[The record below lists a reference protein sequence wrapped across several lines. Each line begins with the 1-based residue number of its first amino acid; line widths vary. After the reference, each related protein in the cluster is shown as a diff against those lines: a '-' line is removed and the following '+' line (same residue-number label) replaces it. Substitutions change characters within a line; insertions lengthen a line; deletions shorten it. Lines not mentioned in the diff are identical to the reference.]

1 MTTASLPTARH
12 RERLRAW
19 VDGGADFG
27 RRHRALWPAAGI
39 LVATVVVYHLTLASF
54 ADYLRLETPLAYLPL
69 LPLFS
74 VGLAL
79 LVAHR
84 HRNAPVARDRH
95 IDLIVGVPILLV
107 AVALITVVPT
117 IASTY
122 YWTNRPDVLSMA
134 CFVVGALVLGYG
146 VSWAWRL
153 RGPLLFLLLMWP
165 ALYLHI
171 MAGLMQSFTAA
182 TNNTLA
188 LFVHRLLGVTVVPV
202 ANDSPTLIVHPAH
215 LAPVS
220 ISVGSA
226 CSGADSVLGFLL
238 IGGAILTAMRGG
250 AGRKLLWIT
259 AGLAV
264 TFVANVVRI
273 TAIVALAGAG
283 HADFAIN
290 TFHTWIGLILFAAVM
305 LLMASLLG
313 RFGLR
318 LKDDVP
324 ATASAP
330 AAAAPR
336 RSRARRRAVI
346 ASLVAVT
353 AALAVAD
360 HSLAT
365 YAAFDDGYGAPTVQP
380 FGPGASAPNGYRV
393 EMNGS
398 YPWARQY
405 FGPNSTFTRYLVLG
419 SASMQLSYA
428 DVVVTDDRG
437 SLDAYNLQNCYLFHN
452 YDIVTTDHID
462 LGDGVTGLLLNYSDP
477 ASRARWATVSWA
489 WPINKDGKAYYERI
503 VLTSNLDARGDA
515 DVSPS
520 GGVHDFFLSLVNMVE
535 GSKND
540 AKATAAYG
548 SADQVLRAQAGALVA
563 QAVHTTHG

>member
-1 MTTASLPTARH
+1 MTTATLPLARH
-12 RERLRAW
+12 RERVRASLR
-19 VDGGADFG
+19 GGVDFG

-69 LPLFS
+69 LPLFT

-79 LVAHR
+79 LVARR
-84 HRNAPVARDRH
+84 HRNAPAVRDRH
-95 IDLIVGVPILLV
+95 IDLVIGVPILLV
-107 AVALITVVPT
+107 AVALITLVPT
-117 IASTY
+117 VASTY
-122 YWTNRPDVLSMA
+122 YWTNRPDVLSMGF
-134 CFVVGALVLGYG
+134 FVIGAVVLCYG
-146 VSWAWRL
+146 LSWAWRL
-153 RGPLLFLLLMWP
+153 RAPLAFLLLMWP

-171 MAGLMQSFTAA
+171 MAGVMQSFTAA

-202 ANDSPTLIVHPAH
+202 ANDSPQLVVHPAH

-250 AGRKLLWIT
+250 AGRKLLWIV

-264 TFVANVVRI
+264 TFVANLVRI
-273 TAIVALAGAG
+273 TSIVALAGAG

-290 TFHTWIGLILFAAVM
+290 TFHTWIGLILFAGVM

-318 LKDDVP
+318 LRDDAP
-324 ATASAP
+324 SSGALP
-330 AAAAPR
+330 AAAPQRRPR
-336 RSRARRRAVI
+336 RRRALIV
-346 ASLVAVT
+346 ALVAVT
-353 AALAVAD
+353 AALAAAD

-365 YAAFDDGYGAPTVQP
+365 YAAFDDGYGAPTVQAC
-380 FGPGASAPNGYRV
+380 GVQNSAPAGYRV
-393 EMNGS
+393 ETNGS

-405 FGPNSTFTRYLVLG
+405 FGPNSTFTRFLVLG
-419 SASMQLSYA
+419 TSSAQLSYA

-462 LGDGVTGLLLNYSDP
+462 LGSGVTGLLLNYSDP
-477 ASRARWATVSWA
+477 AGKARWATVSWA
-489 WPINKDGKAYYERI
+489 WPIDKDGKTYYERI

-515 DVSPS
+515 DISPS
-520 GGVHDFFLSLVNMVE
+520 GGIHDFFLSLVNMVE

-540 AKATAAYG
+540 PKATAAYG
-548 SADQVLRAQAGALVA
+548 SADQVLRAQAGALVV
-563 QAVHTTHG
+563 QAVHTAHG